1 MVSDPKSGTGAAGSR
16 LSRLLTA
23 RSAFRGLVGLAGL
36 ATLAAVPFLGVM
48 PTLGSA
54 DIALP
59 VVEVV
64 RGTFTHTIDAEGVLV
79 AEQVTLLRTPRAVN
93 GPLRIGWL
101 APDGSDVEAGAPVI
115 RFDATDMEKELHEG
129 QANRSKADSRM
140 TKQRVEQETASQN
153 LQRDADLAGQQ
164 LEHAR
169 EFQNDDAELFSR
181 IAIIESEIDS
191 TLATE
196 RRDHATATMTRREG
210 LGSVELDLL
219 ALERQRAD
227 LTIERAEAGLAQL
240 EVTAPHDG
248 IFVLSRDRGDIA
260 QVGQSIWPGQPIA
273 EIPQLDSMKA
283 DVFVLEADA
292 GGIGVGK
299 RASVVLEA
307 HPDVEFDARCASRI
321 CGREATDTVFSGA
334 VLRRRAG
341 ARSHRSCPHEAR
353 PSECGAVLEVER
365 LDDVLSIPAGGG
377 LSVGGRRQLRVPPS
391 R

>member
-1 MVSDPKSGTGAAGSR
+1 M
-16 LSRLLTA
+16 
-23 RSAFRGLVGLAGL
+23 
-36 ATLAAVPFLGVM
+36 
-48 PTLGSA
+48 
-54 DIALP
+54 
-59 VVEVV
+59 
-64 RGTFTHTIDAEGVLV
+64 

-307 HPDVEFDARCASRI
+307 HPDVEFDAVVRRVSAVAKRRTRFSPVQYFDVELELDR
-321 CGREATDTVFSGA
+321 TDPALMKPGQRV
-334 VLRRRAG
+334 R
-341 ARSHRSCPHEAR
+341 
-353 PSECGAVLEVER
+353 AVLEVER
-365 LDDVLSIPAGGG
+365 LDDVLSIPREAVFQSAAGASFVYRRAGSG
-377 LSVGGRRQLRVPPS
+377 FEKVEVELGATALGRVVVAAGVEAGDVVALEDPERAS
-391 R
+391 RDDEQDSEANGSGSGPLPAGESD